1 MRIERHDVFHSAR
14 CFLQVFF
21 YGLKL
26 IFQISDNIGLFTS
39 RCIIIVAVSGQDKSM
54 KKITQSNFLYTHSP
68 ARNRKDSNNIFFFG
82 RGTGCGKTAKVNK
95 WGVRGFN
102 NPWGV
107 KCKHT
112 IFCPQ
117 RRAYLQYISSSPGE
131 QNGG

>member
-26 IFQISDNIGLFTS
+26 IFQISDKIGLFTS

-68 ARNRKDSNNIFFFG
+68 ARNRKDSNNIFFLG
-82 RGTGCGKTAKVNK
+82 GGL
-95 WGVRGFN
+95 GVE
-102 NPWGV
+102 
-107 KCKHT
+107 KQLK
-112 IFCPQ
+112 
-117 RRAYLQYISSSPGE
+117 LIS
-131 QNGG
+131 GG